1 MSSQL
6 FVIPVSN
13 ILTILKKN
21 YRERGRKIRILEKNT
36 TDLFQ
41 LKIMLD
47 TGDSVA
53 VGSEKYLRKTKRVT
67 FEDL

>member
-13 ILTILKKN
+13 ILTILKNN

-47 TGDSVA
+47 TDDSVA
-53 VGSEKYLRKTKRVT
+53 ADPEKGLRNAKRGN
-67 FEDL
+67 FEDF